1 MAQSMLAPECSH
13 GHHAPTKAA
22 GGKLRNM
29 RTFNDKGGRRWQA
42 ALLEASYG
50 YVLLTFNPFD
60 GDGISQVQMD
70 ADTLAEADGLLRA
83 YDEDKLQELLAK
95 ARPWDES
102 TGIFTPSS

>member
-1 MAQSMLAPECSH
+1 
-13 GHHAPTKAA
+13 
-22 GGKLRNM
+22 M
-29 RTFNDKGGRRWQA
+29 RTFNDKDGRRWQA

-70 ADTLAEADGLLRA
+70 ADTLVEAGGMLRA
-83 YDEDKLQELLAK
+83 YDEAELQALLAR

-102 TGIFTPSS
+102 TGIFTTSS